1 MADQGFQDKTEQATP
16 RKKEQAREKGQ
27 VARNKDITSM
37 AVMGGILMIFYL
49 GGESFINNLSEMTG
63 EILSM
68 QHGNNPLHV
77 SRVAIIRGVQ
87 IITPFFLMS
96 VVLATLS
103 TVAQGGFVYKPLKIE
118 LSKLSPNEGLKK
130 IFSMKGITEFIK
142 SLLKFLAGGWVVYFI
157 LRKDLD
163 VLPMLTAME
172 VHELI
177 RVSGKLIMEAF
188 TIAFLLFLAVAFVS
202 YALEK
207 WQFERSLRMTKQEVK
222 DESKESEGDPLVKSR
237 IKSLQREMAR
247 KRMMQEVPTAT
258 VVITNPT
265 HLAIAIKYEDKEMFA
280 PRIVAKGAGVV
291 AEKIR
296 EIARKHNVPI
306 VEDKPLAR
314 SLFKLEL
321 NSFVPESLYIA
332 VAKILAYI
340 YKLKGKA

>member
-1 MADQGFQDKTEQATP
+1 MAEQGYQDKTEQATP
-16 RKKEQAREKGQ
+16 RKREKAREKGQ

-68 QHGNNPLHV
+68 QHGSNPLHV
-77 SRVAIIRGVQ
+77 SRVAIIKGVQ
-87 IITPFFLMS
+87 IMAPFFLIS
-96 VVLATLS
+96 VVLATVS
-103 TVAQGGFVYKPLKIE
+103 TVAQGGFVFKPIKFE
-118 LSKLSPNEGLKK
+118 LSKLNPIEGLKRV
-130 IFSMKGITEFIK
+130 FSMKGITEFIK
-142 SLLKFLAGGWVVYFI
+142 SLLKFLVGGWVVYFI
-157 LRKDLD
+157 LKKDLD
-163 VLPMLTAME
+163 VLPMLSAME
-172 VHELI
+172 INELI
-177 RVSGKLIMEAF
+177 RVSGKLLMEAF
-188 TIAFLLFLAVAFVS
+188 TVAFLLFLSVAFVS

-207 WQFERSLRMTKQEVK
+207 WQFERDQRMTKQEVR
-222 DESKESEGDPLVKSR
+222 DENKESEGDPLVKSR

-280 PRIVAKGAGVV
+280 PKIVAKGAGVV

-296 EIARKHNVPI
+296 DIAGKHNVPI

-321 NSFVPESLYIA
+321 NSFVPESLYVA

-340 YKLKGKA
+340 YKMKGKA

>member
-1 MADQGFQDKTEQATP
+1 MEQSGPQDKTEQATP
-16 RKKEQAREKGQ
+16 RKKQQAREKGQ
-27 VARNKDITSM
+27 VPRNKDLTSM
-37 AVMGGILMIFYL
+37 AVMGGILLIFNL
-49 GGESFINNLSEMTG
+49 GGSSFLHSLSEMTG
-63 EILSM
+63 TILSM
-68 QHGNNPLHV
+68 QYGSDPLHV
-77 SRVAIIRGVQ
+77 SKIAILKGVQ
-87 IITPFFLMS
+87 IVAPFFLVS
-96 VVLATLS
+96 VVMATVV
-103 TVAQGGFVYKPLKIE
+103 TVSQGGFVYKPIKFEI
-118 LSKLSPNEGLKK
+118 SKLNPIEGSKK
-130 IFSMKGITEFIK
+130 IFSIKGIVEFLK
-142 SLLKFLAGGWVVYFI
+142 SLLKFLVGGWVVYFI
-157 LRKDLD
+157 LKKDLD
-163 VLPMLTAME
+163 VLPMLSAME
-172 VHELI
+172 MNELI

-188 TIAFLLFLAVAFVS
+188 TVAFLLFLAVSFVS

-207 WQFERSLRMTKQEVK
+207 WEHERSLRMTKQEVK
-222 DESKESEGDPLVKSR
+222 DENKESEGDPLVKSR

-280 PRIVAKGAGVV
+280 PKIVAKGAGIV

-314 SLFKLEL
+314 SLFKQEL

-332 VAKILAYI
+332 IAKILAYI

>member
-1 MADQGFQDKTEQATP
+1 MSESAQQDKTEQATP
-16 RKKEQAREKGQ
+16 RKKEKAREKGQ

-49 GGESFINNLSEMTG
+49 GGENFINSLSEMTG
-63 EILSM
+63 GILSM
-68 QHGNNPLHV
+68 QYGLDPLHV
-77 SRVAIIRGVQ
+77 SRVAILKGVL
-87 IITPFFLMS
+87 IVAPFFLAS
-96 VVLATLS
+96 VVLATVS
-103 TVAQGGFVYKPLKIE
+103 TVAQGGFVFKPIKIE
-118 LSKLSPNEGLKK
+118 LSKLNPIEGSKK
-130 IFSMKGITEFIK
+130 IFSMKGVMEFLK
-142 SLLKFLAGGWVVYFI
+142 SLLKFLVGGWVVYYI
-157 LRKDLD
+157 LKKDLD

-172 VHELI
+172 INELI
-177 RVSGKLIMEAF
+177 RVAGKLIMEAF

-202 YALEK
+202 LALEK
-207 WQFERSLRMTKQEVK
+207 WQHNRSLRMTKQEVK
-222 DESKESEGDPLVKSR
+222 DEGKESEGDPMVKSR

-265 HLAIAIKYEDKEMFA
+265 HLAIALKYEDKDMFA
-280 PRIVAKGAGVV
+280 PKIVAKGAGVV

-296 EIARKHNVPI
+296 EIARNNNVPI
-306 VEDKPLAR
+306 VEEKSLAR

-321 NSFVPESLYIA
+321 NSFVPESLYVA